1 MRRKKLTAA
10 DFRRIALGMKDA
22 LEASHMDHPDFRVN
36 GRIFATLH
44 ADMEWGMVKLTPE
57 EQQRFVQGAPEAFKP
72 ENGAWGLQGCTAVR
86 LDRVDEEILG
96 EAPPGVAASRRNAPR
111 IPIEAPAC
119 PARAVSPTIR
129 PYDRVTAAPDAR
141 VPILRRFHVI
151 GRWLSGCLAVG
162 AAAAVFLDGPAN
174 TAPVFAQGTA
184 PGVVA
189 IRNGTIITA
198 TRGTIANGTVLIRDG
213 KIAAVGTNV
222 SIPSGADVYDATGKF
237 VSPGLIDAHSHI
249 ANDAINEGS
258 VSVSSM
264 TGMEDVLDPRT
275 QNLSRSGRWD
285 GDEHPA

>member
-1 MRRKKLTAA
+1 
-10 DFRRIALGMKDA
+10 
-22 LEASHMDHPDFRVN
+22 
-36 GRIFATLH
+36 
-44 ADMEWGMVKLTPE
+44 
-57 EQQRFVQGAPEAFKP
+57 
-72 ENGAWGLQGCTAVR
+72 
-86 LDRVDEEILG
+86 
-96 EAPPGVAASRRNAPR
+96 
-111 IPIEAPAC
+111 
-119 PARAVSPTIR
+119 
-129 PYDRVTAAPDAR
+129 
-141 VPILRRFHVI
+141 VI

-237 VSPGLIDAHSHI
+237 VSRDSSDAHSHI

-258 VSVSSM
+258 VSVSSDDRH
-264 TGMEDVLDPRT
+264 GRSSIPRT
-275 QNLSRSGRWD
+275 STSIVIWPVGRQRRTSSMAAPMRSAAR
-285 GDEHPA
+285 PS